1 MFFYFLSF
9 TLTIST
15 IQKEQTDTLMS
26 GFYSKSFTSNNT
38 TNISN
43 EWMTISTFVRSNKVC
58 LIHIKY
64 LTFSDMEK
72 KQ

>member
-1 MFFYFLSF
+1 MSFYFLSF

-15 IQKEQTDTLMS
+15 IQKEQIDMVTS
-26 GFYSKSFTSNNT
+26 GFCSKAFTPNST
-38 TNISN
+38 TNRAN

-58 LIHIKY
+58 LIYIKY
-64 LTFSDMEK
+64 LPFSDMEK